1 MLLVFAVYMRSH
13 NEMMMSIS
21 TQIISVQAFIGLIAS
36 ACLLVISGMFPVFLR
51 KKVLVFF
58 YSGFSFLLAIL
69 LCLLLLSHK
78 MSLLDTAVFIDDCH
92 SRLGILEQC
101 LSLASLHF
109 LVYSVNI

>member
-13 NEMMMSIS
+13 SEIMMTIS
-21 TQIISVQAFIGLIAS
+21 TQIISVQASIGLIAS

-58 YSGFSFLLAIL
+58 YSGFSFFWPYC
-69 LCLLLLSHK
+69 CLLPLSHK

-92 SRLGILEQC
+92 SRLGVLEQC

-109 LVYSVNI
+109 LVYSINI